1 MSLIKNSLSNSVSK
15 ILQDL
20 EESSPNT
27 RASLNE
33 LYPIKFGLQIDK
45 HKELF
50 FDIDTNKKEISFSK
64 IENPQFFIKAS
75 SKDLLELLLKE
86 KINKQ
91 MIIGDEEIAIVF
103 LNLVIKSEV
112 DLMYLIDKYLGSYA
126 AFASS
131 QVYKSIKT
139 LEKEPE
145 GRSDSVHAKLRELNI
160 RVDRLE
166 MERTI

>member
-1 MSLIKNSLSNSVSK
+1 MSLIKNSLSNSISK

-50 FDIDTNKKEISFSK
+50 FDIDVNKKEISFSK

-131 QVYKSIKT
+131 QVYKSIKKI
-139 LEKEPE
+139 EKEPE

-160 RVDRLE
+160 RVDRIE

>member
-1 MSLIKNSLSNSVSK
+1 MSLIKNSLSNSISK

-50 FDIDTNKKEISFSK
+50 FDIDVNKKEISFSK

-139 LEKEPE
+139 IEKEPE
-145 GRSDSVHAKLRELNI
+145 GRSDSVHAKLRKLNI

-166 MERTI
+166 MKRTI

>member
-1 MSLIKNSLSNSVSK
+1 MSLIKNSLSNSISK

-145 GRSDSVHAKLRELNI
+145 GRSDSVHTKLRELNI

>member
-1 MSLIKNSLSNSVSK
+1 MSLIKNSLSNSISK

-50 FDIDTNKKEISFSK
+50 FDIDINKKKISFSK

-75 SKDLLELLLKE
+75 SKDLLELLIKE

-103 LNLVIKSEV
+103 LNLLIKSEV

-131 QVYKSIKT
+131 QVYKSIKA
-139 LEKEPE
+139 LEKKPE

>member
-1 MSLIKNSLSNSVSK
+1 MSLIKNSLSNSISK

-50 FDIDTNKKEISFSK
+50 FDIDINKKEVSFSK

-131 QVYKSIKT
+131 QVYKLIKT
-139 LEKEPE
+139 IEKEPE

>member
-1 MSLIKNSLSNSVSK
+1 MSQIKNSLSNSVYR

-50 FDIDTNKKEISFSK
+50 FDIDIDKKDVSFTK
-64 IENPQFFIKAS
+64 IDNPQFFIKAS
-75 SKDLLELLLKE
+75 SKDLLELLIKE
-86 KINKQ
+86 KVNKQ
-91 MIIGDEEIAIVF
+91 IIVGDEEIAIVF

-112 DLMYLIDKYLGSYA
+112 DLIYLIDKYLGSYA

-131 QVYKSIKT
+131 QVYESIRA
-139 LEKEPE
+139 LEKIPNS
-145 GRSDSVHAKLRELNI
+145 GSDFVHGKLRELNI

-166 MERTI
+166 MERVL

>member
-1 MSLIKNSLSNSVSK
+1 MSLIKNSLSNSISK

-50 FDIDTNKKEISFSK
+50 FDIDINKKEISFSK

-139 LEKEPE
+139 IEKEPE

-166 MERTI
+166 MERAI

>member
-1 MSLIKNSLSNSVSK
+1 MSLIKNSLSNSISK

-27 RASLNE
+27 RDSLNE

-50 FDIDTNKKEISFSK
+50 FDIDINKKEVSFSK

>member
-1 MSLIKNSLSNSVSK
+1 MSLIKNSLSNSISK

-50 FDIDTNKKEISFSK
+50 FDIDVNKKEISFSK

-139 LEKEPE
+139 IEKKPE

>member
-1 MSLIKNSLSNSVSK
+1 MSLIKNSLSNSISK

-50 FDIDTNKKEISFSK
+50 FDIDINKKEISFSK

>member
-1 MSLIKNSLSNSVSK
+1 MSLIKNSLSNSISK

-50 FDIDTNKKEISFSK
+50 FDIDINKKEVSFSRIK
-64 IENPQFFIKAS
+64 NPQFFIKGS

-112 DLMYLIDKYLGSYA
+112 DLIYLIDKYLGSYA

-139 LEKEPE
+139 IEKEPE

>member
-1 MSLIKNSLSNSVSK
+1 MSLIKNSLSNSISK

-50 FDIDTNKKEISFSK
+50 FDIDINNKEISFSK

>member
-1 MSLIKNSLSNSVSK
+1 MSLIKNSLSNSISK

-50 FDIDTNKKEISFSK
+50 FDIDVNKKEISFSK

-86 KINKQ
+86 RINKQ

-103 LNLVIKSEV
+103 LDLVIKSEV
-112 DLMYLIDKYLGSYA
+112 DLRYLIDKYLGSYA

-139 LEKEPE
+139 LEKNP
-145 GRSDSVHAKLRELNI
+145 DNKPDFVHSKLRELNI

-166 MERTI
+166 MEKTI

>member
-1 MSLIKNSLSNSVSK
+1 MSLIKNSLSNSISK

-27 RASLNE
+27 RASLYE

-50 FDIDTNKKEISFSK
+50 FDIDINKKEISFSK

-139 LEKEPE
+139 IEKEPE

>member
-1 MSLIKNSLSNSVSK
+1 MSLIKNSLSNSISK

-50 FDIDTNKKEISFSK
+50 FDIDINKKEVSFSK

-131 QVYKSIKT
+131 QIYKSIKT
-139 LEKEPE
+139 IEKEPE

>member
-1 MSLIKNSLSNSVSK
+1 MSLIKNSLSNSISK

-112 DLMYLIDKYLGSYA
+112 DLIYLIDKYLGSYA

-139 LEKEPE
+139 IEKEPE

>member
-1 MSLIKNSLSNSVSK
+1 MSLIKNSLSNSISK

-50 FDIDTNKKEISFSK
+50 FDIDINKKEVSFSK

-131 QVYKSIKT
+131 QVYKSIKII
-139 LEKEPE
+139 EKEPE
-145 GRSDSVHAKLRELNI
+145 GKPDSVHAKLRAVSYTHLT
-160 RVDRLE
+160 LP
-166 MERTI
+166 TILLV

>member
-50 FDIDTNKKEISFSK
+50 FDIDINKKKVSFSK
-64 IENPQFFIKAS
+64 IDNPQFFIKAS

-103 LNLVIKSEV
+103 LGLVIKSEV
-112 DLMYLIDKYLGSYA
+112 DLIYLIDKYLGSYA

-139 LEKEPE
+139 LEKNP
-145 GRSDSVHAKLRELNI
+145 DNKPDFVHSKLRELNI

-166 MERTI
+166 MEKTI

>member
-1 MSLIKNSLSNSVSK
+1 MSLIKNSLSNSISK

-64 IENPQFFIKAS
+64 IEDPQFFIKAS

>member
-1 MSLIKNSLSNSVSK
+1 MSLIKNSLSNSISK

-112 DLMYLIDKYLGSYA
+112 NLMYLIDKYLGSYA

-139 LEKEPE
+139 IEKEPE

>member
-1 MSLIKNSLSNSVSK
+1 MSLIKNSLSNFISK
-15 ILQDL
+15 ILRDL

-50 FDIDTNKKEISFSK
+50 FDIDVNKKEISFSK

>member
-1 MSLIKNSLSNSVSK
+1 MSLIKNSLSNSISK

-50 FDIDTNKKEISFSK
+50 FDIDINKKEISFSK

-139 LEKEPE
+139 IEKEPE
-145 GRSDSVHAKLRELNI
+145 GRPDSVHAKLRELNI

>member
-1 MSLIKNSLSNSVSK
+1 MSLIKNSLSNSISK

-64 IENPQFFIKAS
+64 IEIPQFFIKAS

-139 LEKEPE
+139 IEKEPE

>member
-1 MSLIKNSLSNSVSK
+1 MSLIKNSLSNSISK

-45 HKELF
+45 YKELF

-112 DLMYLIDKYLGSYA
+112 NLMYLIDKYLGSYA

-139 LEKEPE
+139 IEKEPE

>member
-1 MSLIKNSLSNSVSK
+1 MSLIKNSLSNSISK

-50 FDIDTNKKEISFSK
+50 FDIDVNKKEISFSK

-103 LNLVIKSEV
+103 LNLGIKSEV

-139 LEKEPE
+139 IEKEPE

>member
-1 MSLIKNSLSNSVSK
+1 MSLIKNSLSNSISK

-50 FDIDTNKKEISFSK
+50 FDIDINKKEISFSK

-75 SKDLLELLLKE
+75 SKDLLELLIKE

-103 LNLVIKSEV
+103 LNLLIKSEV

>member
-1 MSLIKNSLSNSVSK
+1 MSLIKNSLSNSISK

-50 FDIDTNKKEISFSK
+50 FDIDINKKEISFSK

-91 MIIGDEEIAIVF
+91 MIVGDER
-103 LNLVIKSEV
+103 N
-112 DLMYLIDKYLGSYA
+112 
-126 AFASS
+126 
-131 QVYKSIKT
+131 T
-139 LEKEPE
+139 
-145 GRSDSVHAKLRELNI
+145 
-160 RVDRLE
+160 
-166 MERTI
+166 

>member
-1 MSLIKNSLSNSVSK
+1 MSLIKNSLSNSISK

-50 FDIDTNKKEISFSK
+50 FDIDINKKEVSFSK

-139 LEKEPE
+139 IEKEPE

>member
-1 MSLIKNSLSNSVSK
+1 MSLIKNSLSNSISK

-50 FDIDTNKKEISFSK
+50 FDIDINKKEVSFSK

-139 LEKEPE
+139 IEKDPE

>member
-1 MSLIKNSLSNSVSK
+1 MSLIKNSLSNSISK

-75 SKDLLELLLKE
+75 SKDLLELLIKE

-131 QVYKSIKT
+131 QIYKSIKT

>member
-1 MSLIKNSLSNSVSK
+1 MSQIKNSLSNSVYR

-50 FDIDTNKKEISFSK
+50 FDIDIDKKDVSFTK
-64 IENPQFFIKAS
+64 IDNPQFFIKAS
-75 SKDLLELLLKE
+75 SKDLLELLIKE
-86 KINKQ
+86 KVNKQ
-91 MIIGDEEIAIVF
+91 IIVGDEEIAIVF

-112 DLMYLIDKYLGSYA
+112 DLIYLIDKYLGSYA

-131 QVYKSIKT
+131 QVYESIRA
-139 LEKEPE
+139 LEKKPN
-145 GRSDSVHAKLRELNI
+145 GKSDFVHRKLRELNI

-166 MERTI
+166 MERTL

>member
-1 MSLIKNSLSNSVSK
+1 MSLIKNSLSNSISK

-50 FDIDTNKKEISFSK
+50 FDIDINKKEISFSK

-103 LNLVIKSEV
+103 LNLLIKSEV

>member
-1 MSLIKNSLSNSVSK
+1 MSPIKNNLSNSVSK
-15 ILQDL
+15 ILQVL

-27 RASLNE
+27 RNSLSE
-33 LYPIKFGLQIDK
+33 LYPIKFGLQIDN

-50 FDIDTNKKEISFSK
+50 FDIDINKKEVTLTK
-64 IENPQFFIKAS
+64 IDNPQFFIKAS
-75 SKDLLELLLKE
+75 SKDLLELLIKE

-91 MIIGDEEIAIVF
+91 MIVGDEEIAIVF

-112 DLMYLIDKYLGSYA
+112 DLIYLIDKYLGGYA

-131 QVYKSIKT
+131 QVYKSIKA
-139 LEKEPE
+139 LEKKSNN
-145 GRSDSVHAKLRELNI
+145 RSDFVHGKLRELNI

-166 MERTI
+166 MERVL

>member
-1 MSLIKNSLSNSVSK
+1 MSLIKNSLSNSISK

-50 FDIDTNKKEISFSK
+50 FDIDINKKEVSFSK

-112 DLMYLIDKYLGSYA
+112 DLMYLIDKYLGSYD

-139 LEKEPE
+139 IEKEPE

-166 MERTI
+166 MERML

>member
-1 MSLIKNSLSNSVSK
+1 MSLIKNSLSNSISK

-50 FDIDTNKKEISFSK
+50 FDIDINKKEVSFSK

>member
-1 MSLIKNSLSNSVSK
+1 MSLIKNSLSNSISK

-50 FDIDTNKKEISFSK
+50 FDIDINKKEVSFSK
-64 IENPQFFIKAS
+64 IENSQFFIKAS

-139 LEKEPE
+139 IEKEPE

>member
-1 MSLIKNSLSNSVSK
+1 MSLIKNSLSNSISK
-15 ILQDL
+15 ILQVL

-33 LYPIKFGLQIDK
+33 LYPIKFGLQVDK

-139 LEKEPE
+139 IEKEPE

>member
-75 SKDLLELLLKE
+75 SKDLLELLIKE

-139 LEKEPE
+139 MEKEPE

>member
-1 MSLIKNSLSNSVSK
+1 MSLIKNSLSNSISK

-50 FDIDTNKKEISFSK
+50 FDIDINKKEISFSK

-145 GRSDSVHAKLRELNI
+145 GRSDSVHAKLRKLNI